1 MNFALRF
8 CLALGLAGFGPGLA
22 SRVAA
27 DTSVHVGIH
36 RHLHQPNYWGEPA
49 TAAGRPKQSQYGQ
62 DSQALKAANQ
72 AYYGDTIQHPE
83 VQLVGGNSSV
93 FENPDKQN
101 AYQANIK
108 NSIGAMSSADA
119 GMTISYSGA
128 LQRNLW
134 SFGRY
139 SQAGY
144 TPGWNAN
151 NVEAYGWKTSGG
163 VRSRARRAPPGLAS
177 ATSLAASEQNDRR
190 PFLATFPG

>member
-1 MNFALRF
+1 MMNTQSARRRIIGIGIFSAIF
-8 CLALGLAGFGPGLA
+8 GLA
-22 SRVAA
+22 SWTLA

-62 DSQALKAANQ
+62 DSQALKDAIQ

-83 VQLVGGNSSV
+83 VLLVGGNDSV
-93 FENPDKQN
+93 FGNNDKQQ

-108 NSIGAMSSADA
+108 KSIGAMTSSDA

-139 SQAGY
+139 SQSGFSP
-144 TPGWNAN
+144 TWNAD
-151 NVEAYGWKTSGG
+151 NVTAYGWKTS
-163 VRSRARRAPPGLAS
+163 
-177 ATSLAASEQNDRR
+177 Q
-190 PFLATFPG
+190 